1 MSLVLGGCGS
11 TVTPTGGPA
20 TPATS
25 NPTGSS
31 LPVPIVSPSIATAT
45 PGSGATPADQAG
57 IHVIKHVV
65 MVMQEN
71 RSFDTYFGTYPGALG
86 IPMSGGVPAVCVPDP
101 ATGACVKPFHNTAD
115 KDSGGPHG
123 AANAVADIDKGSMDG
138 FVGQVEH
145 AKAGCAKTLDPSC
158 AGSGP
163 IDVMGYMDRNELPN
177 YWAYADQFVLQDHMF
192 EPDASWSLPA
202 HLFMV
207 SAWSAT
213 CADPKDP
220 LTCKSNIKQP
230 GLPTATNPQPYAW
243 TDLTYLLY
251 KAGVSWGY
259 YLSDG
264 TAPDCEDDAMACK
277 PTKQSVGSPSIWN
290 PLPGFSDVN
299 ADGQRGNIQSTTAFL
314 SEARAGTLPA
324 VSWVVPSGKV
334 SEHPPNLVSLGQ
346 TYVTGLI
353 NAIMSGPDWSST
365 AIFLAWDDWGGFYDS
380 VMPPAVDGNG
390 YGLRVPG
397 LVISPYARRGFI
409 DHQVLSFDA
418 YLKFIEDDFLDGA
431 RLDPSTD
438 GRPDGRPD
446 VRENASAL
454 GNLVADFDF
463 TQPPR
468 AAALLPMTPKT
479 DLR

>member
-11 TVTPTGGPA
+11 TVIPTGGPA

-334 SEHPPNLVSLGQ
+334 SEHHRDLPGLGRLGWLLRQRHATGGRRERLRAASTRPGDQPIRPARLHRPP
-346 TYVTGLI
+346 
-353 NAIMSGPDWSST
+353 GPELRRVPEVHRGRFPRWRPAGSIDRRP
-365 AIFLAWDDWGGFYDS
+365 ARR
-380 VMPPAVDGNG
+380 PPGRAGERLRVGKPRR
-390 YGLRVPG
+390 GLR
-397 LVISPYARRGFI
+397 LHATCR
-409 DHQVLSFDA
+409 
-418 YLKFIEDDFLDGA
+418 
-431 RLDPSTD
+431 
-438 GRPDGRPD
+438 
-446 VRENASAL
+446 
-454 GNLVADFDF
+454 
-463 TQPPR
+463 
-468 AAALLPMTPKT
+468 
-479 DLR
+479 